1 MRKRKEKEVVPFV
14 YAGAAI
20 LSPSIF
26 ADAPQGEFSLTKMF
40 DRANEQERLFGLRL
54 DGVWMHVGTPDAVHA
69 AEEAFL
75 ESVA

>member
-1 MRKRKEKEVVPFV
+1 VVPFV

-20 LSPSIF
+20 MSPSLF
-26 ADAPQGEFSLTKMF
+26 ADAPSGEFSLTKMF

-54 DGVWMHVGTPDAVHA
+54 DGVWMHVGTPDAVYA

-75 ESVA
+75 ASVA